1 MLRME
6 IALILV
12 IAFIAYVYLGAERKH
27 TLLHRTFSVLL
38 VALLVHLAFDG
49 ITIYTVNH
57 LNTVPALL
65 NEIVHRIFIWQEAF
79 CHWHCHDDRGDYL
92 CAAGYASHMADQ
104 RNGAYADDIGIL
116 SDAGKPGD
124 SSGRAD

>member
-12 IAFIAYVYLGAERKH
+12 IAFIAYVYFGAERKH
-27 TLLHRTFSVLL
+27 TLLHRFFSVLL

-57 LNTVPALL
+57 LDIFQMLRILFLIHIVIVVLMVKNATVAT
-65 NEIVHRIFIWQEAF
+65 IIAF
-79 CHWHCHDDRGDYL
+79 
-92 CAAGYASHMADQ
+92 S
-104 RNGAYADDIGIL
+104 N
-116 SDAGKPGD
+116 
-124 SSGRAD
+124 

>member
-12 IAFIAYVYLGAERKH
+12 IAFIAYVYFGAERKH
-27 TLLHRTFSVLL
+27 TLLHRIFSVLL
-38 VALLVHLAFDG
+38 VALLIHLAFDG

-65 NEIVHRIFIWQEAF
+65 NEIVHRIFIGSMVF
-79 CHWHCHDDRGDYL
+79 IVYL
-92 CAAGYASHMADQ
+92 FYKYIAVLVEEETG
-104 RNGAYADDIGIL
+104 
-116 SDAGKPGD
+116 
-124 SSGRAD
+124 

>member
-27 TLLHRTFSVLL
+27 TLLHRIFSVLL
-38 VALLVHLAFDG
+38 VALLVHLAFGG

-57 LNTVPALL
+57 LDTVPALL
-65 NEIVHRIFIWQEAF
+65 NGTVHRIFSG
-79 CHWHCHDDRGDYL
+79 CMVCSGYL
-92 CAAGYASHMADQ
+92 LY
-104 RNGAYADDIGIL
+104 
-116 SDAGKPGD
+116 K
-124 SSGRAD
+124 